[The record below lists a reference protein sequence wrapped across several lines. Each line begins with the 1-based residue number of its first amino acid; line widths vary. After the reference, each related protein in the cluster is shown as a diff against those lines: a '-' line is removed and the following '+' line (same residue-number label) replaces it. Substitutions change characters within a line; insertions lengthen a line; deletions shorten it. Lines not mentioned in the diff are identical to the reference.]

1 MQTMNTFIALL
12 KDATIRSL
20 GVIMAFGF
28 GGAGIG
34 ALTPIGWF
42 WGAVSGVGTVF
53 SGIIVFLG
61 VMLIWNARLTAE
73 DIQKAFRS
81 SVAQQ
86 AEDNP
91 EVAKALNAAASDEP
105 EFADFGELHDDDK

>member
-1 MQTMNTFIALL
+1 MANFMELL
-12 KDATIRSL
+12 KNATIRSL

-34 ALTPIGWF
+34 SLTPVGWF

-61 VMLIWNARLTAE
+61 IMLIWNARLTAD

-81 SVAQQ
+81 AVASQ

-91 EVAKALNAAASDEP
+91 DIQEALNAAASDEP
-105 EFADFGELHDDDK
+105 EFADFGQLPDEN